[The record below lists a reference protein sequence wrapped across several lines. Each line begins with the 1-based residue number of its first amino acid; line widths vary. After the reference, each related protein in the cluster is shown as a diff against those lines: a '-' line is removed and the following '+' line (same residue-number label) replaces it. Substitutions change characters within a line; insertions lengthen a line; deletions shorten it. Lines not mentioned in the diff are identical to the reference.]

1 MIGEVIKMSAAGE
14 AADSRPM
21 RNEVN
26 KPNYTISV
34 LLQVIKFIKRE
45 RERKREERGRVG
57 AKSASI
63 YAAFQYVSL
72 CADLNPRH
80 HQIVLVVSFN
90 VL

>member
-1 MIGEVIKMSAAGE
+1 MS
-14 AADSRPM
+14 
-21 RNEVN
+21 
-26 KPNYTISV
+26 
-34 LLQVIKFIKRE
+34 KRE
-45 RERKREERGRVG
+45 GEGERVVERGRVG

-72 CADLNPRH
+72 CAALNPRH